1 MVNNM
6 KTWQQLRA
14 QAQRIMINCSNV
26 YRGKTGYIYYCIGGK
41 LYKRSDLMK
50 LVAEVA
56 QKRYKLSRFDAA
68 NNIINNLKT
77 YK

>member
-14 QAQRIMINCSNV
+14 QAYRIMLNCSKV
-26 YRGKTGYIYYCIGGK
+26 YSSENGYIYYCIGGK
-41 LYKRSDLMK
+41 QYKRSDLLK

-56 QKRYKLSRFDAA
+56 QKRYKLSRFT
-68 NNIINNLKT
+68 NLKN
-77 YK
+77 KQENEKRI